1 MPDVFPTP
9 HAREGQNLVLLLV
22 EDHEATA
29 VIMAKLLR
37 RRGHTV
43 VTAGSCAEA
52 RAAFAAHTFDCLIS
66 DLSLPDGNGH
76 DLMRGLR
83 ERSAFTGIAISGSGD
98 DADIRQAHA
107 SGFARHFTKPID
119 IEALQC
125 ALMELAD
132 EAHKH

>member
-1 MPDVFPTP
+1 MPEAAPPSDT
-9 HAREGQNLVLLLV
+9 ARLALLV
-22 EDHEATA
+22 VDDHPATA

-52 RAAFAAHTFDCLIS
+52 RIAFAAQDFDCLIS
-66 DLSLPDGNGH
+66 DLALPDGTGH
-76 DLMRGLR
+76 DLLRALRARSPIAGL
-83 ERSAFTGIAISGSGD
+83 AISGSGD

-119 IEALQC
+119 IEALQR
-125 ALMELAD
+125 ALLEIAG
-132 EAHKH
+132 EAREH